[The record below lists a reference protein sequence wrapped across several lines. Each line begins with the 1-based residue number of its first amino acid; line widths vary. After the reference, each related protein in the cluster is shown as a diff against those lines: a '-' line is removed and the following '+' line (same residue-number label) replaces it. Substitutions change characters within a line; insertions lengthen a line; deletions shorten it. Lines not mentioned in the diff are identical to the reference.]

1 MSDYSDKITNS
12 ERAIVLD
19 DAYKNTIAK
28 IVIPTI
34 TPSLRRDK
42 PIKTLKNPPSPSNIV
57 SKVSLALSTYYET
70 NYIELQTTTKLYRG
84 DEVYVNSVDDL
95 TVEKMSIAGEYYD
108 GK

>member
-1 MSDYSDKITNS
+1 MSDYSEKITNS
-12 ERAIVLD
+12 ERAIVLED
-19 DAYKNTIAK
+19 VYKNRIAK

-42 PIKTLKNPPSPSNIV
+42 PVERLILKPIPGNIV
-57 SKVSLALSTYYET
+57 SGVSLDLVNYYEI
-70 NYIELQTTTKLYRG
+70 NYIQLMTTTKLYRG
-84 DEVYVNSVDDL
+84 DTVYVNSVDDA

>member
-1 MSDYSDKITNS
+1 MSDYSEKITNS
-12 ERAIVLD
+12 ERAIVLED
-19 DAYKNTIAK
+19 VYKNRIAK

-42 PIKTLKNPPSPSNIV
+42 PVKTLKNAPSPSNVV
-57 SKVSLALSTYYET
+57 SGVSLALNNYYET
-70 NYIELQTTTKLYRG
+70 NYIELMTTTKLYRG
-84 DEVYVNSVDDL
+84 DTVYVNSVDDA